1 MSANPTANPPSALHE
16 RPLELARFLPYRL
29 SLLSNLVSGA
39 IAARYS
45 ERFGLTIPQ
54 WRVMAVLAIEPGL
67 SAADVAVRTAMDK
80 VAVSRAVAT
89 LLRTGKLERRPDA
102 SDRRRSQLQLSDQ
115 GRHVYA
121 EIVPIARE
129 YESLLLDALD
139 STDRA
144 ALDRIWQRLFDRAR
158 ELRPA
163 TPT

>member
-1 MSANPTANPPSALHE
+1 MTHE
-16 RPLELARFLPYRL
+16 SPLELARFLPYRL

-67 SAADVAVRTAMDK
+67 SAADVALRTAMDK

-89 LLRTGKLERRPDA
+89 LLRAGRLERHTHA
-102 SDRRRSQLQLSDQ
+102 EDRRRSQLQLSET
-115 GRHVYA
+115 GRCVYA
-121 EIVPIARE
+121 DIVPIARE
-129 YESLLLDALD
+129 YETLLVDALD
-139 STDRA
+139 AADRD
-144 ALDRIWQRLFDRAR
+144 ALDRIWQRLIDRAR

-163 TPT
+163 TPN

>member
-1 MSANPTANPPSALHE
+1 MTHE
-16 RPLELARFLPYRL
+16 SPLELARFLPYRL

-67 SAADVAVRTAMDK
+67 SAADVALRTAMDK

-89 LLRTGKLERRPDA
+89 LLRAGRLERHTHA
-102 SDRRRSQLQLSDQ
+102 EDRRRSQLQLSET
-115 GRHVYA
+115 GRRVYA
-121 EIVPIARE
+121 DIVPIARE
-129 YESLLLDALD
+129 YETLLLDALD
-139 STDRA
+139 AADRD
-144 ALDRIWQRLFDRAR
+144 ALDRIWQRLIDRAR

-163 TPT
+163 TPN

>member
-1 MSANPTANPPSALHE
+1 MTYEP
-16 RPLELARFLPYRL
+16 PLELARFLPYRL

-67 SAADVAVRTAMDK
+67 SAADVALRTAMDK

-89 LLRTGKLERRPDA
+89 LLRAGRLERRTHA
-102 SDRRRSQLQLSDQ
+102 QDRRRSQLQLSEA
-115 GRHVYA
+115 GRRVYA
-121 EIVPIARE
+121 EIVPIARQ
-129 YESLLLDALD
+129 YETLLVDALD
-139 STDRA
+139 TADRV
-144 ALDRIWQRLFDRAR
+144 ALDRIWQRLIDRAR

-163 TPT
+163 TPN